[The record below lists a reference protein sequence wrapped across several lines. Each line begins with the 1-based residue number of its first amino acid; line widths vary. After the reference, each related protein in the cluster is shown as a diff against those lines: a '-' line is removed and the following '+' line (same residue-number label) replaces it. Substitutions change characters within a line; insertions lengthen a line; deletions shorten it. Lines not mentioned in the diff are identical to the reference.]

1 MTTSDKKYEYKLQ
14 IKEFHLDSYRHV
26 NNATYVQL
34 YEEAR
39 WDFLTQAGFG
49 FDQIHVSQKG
59 PVVLEVHVKYRKEL
73 NNREWI
79 TITSYDFFVKGKI
92 LKLKHQMIKENGD
105 IASEA
110 ELTFGYM
117 DLAARKLLV
126 PPKEWLEP
134 FGLAE

>member
-1 MTTSDKKYEYKLQ
+1 MLNTETKYEYKLQ

-39 WDFLTQAGFG
+39 WDFLTQNNYG
-49 FDQIHVSQKG
+49 FDQIHETQKG
-59 PVVLEVHVKYRKEL
+59 PVVLEVNVRYRKEL

-92 LKLKHQMIKENGD
+92 LKLKHQMFKENGD
-105 IASEA
+105 LASEA

-117 DLAARKLLV
+117 DLKERKLLS
-126 PPKEWLEP
+126 PPQEWLAA
-134 FGLAE
+134 FGLA